1 MDEVEHAIVIS
12 IVSHLLVIKVVVVV
26 VVVVVV
32 IVGILVLVHVVICVL
47 VLLENE
53 IVVVVVV
60 VVVVGI
66 DAVSGDIVIVIGESS
81 RVTMLSFK
89 FLALVDLAISK
100 TQESVHVIKVTLRS
114 SLAVDWLL
122 LLVLLGLVIFKLV
135 LDLGA
140 AAVVV
145 VIVGGVK
152 HLRRGL
158 AAIESL
164 EGIHE
169 VVGRGIVLI
178 ESSSQHVVARTSTI
192 RNARLG
198 LELEGIVVGSGV
210 IVIANNVSSGDA
222 AIATLSTTVVA
233 D

>member
-53 IVVVVVV
+53 IVVVVV

-114 SLAVDWLL
+114 SLAVDRLL

-198 LELEGIVVGSGV
+198 LELEGVVVGSGV
-210 IVIANNVSSGDA
+210 IVIANNVSSSDA
-222 AIATLSTTVVA
+222 AAVATLSTTIA